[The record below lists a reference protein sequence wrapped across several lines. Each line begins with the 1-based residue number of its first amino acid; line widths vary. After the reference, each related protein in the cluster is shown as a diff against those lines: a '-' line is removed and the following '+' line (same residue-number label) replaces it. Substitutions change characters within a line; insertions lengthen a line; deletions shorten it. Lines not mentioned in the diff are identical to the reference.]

1 MNEIQ
6 IGDGEKSKKKRLKSH
21 IEEPKKRWGFD
32 PLDAFAGTGYDP
44 EFRAKFAEDYSEQVK
59 YNNYEYGSCS
69 HLLWQVND
77 LEKHLK
83 KSTLWTSSQQP
94 RPVD

>member
-44 EFRAKFAEDYSEQVK
+44 EFRAKFAEDYSEQV
-59 YNNYEYGSCS
+59 NTTITNMEVVLISCG
-69 HLLWQVND
+69 
-77 LEKHLK
+77 
-83 KSTLWTSSQQP
+83 
-94 RPVD
+94 R